1 MGRYVPDAVEEYAER
16 HTSAR
21 WDVFDRL
28 GAETEATRQDHV
40 MMVGAVEGAFLNFLV
55 SMTRAK
61 RVLEVGTF
69 TGWSSIAMARALP
82 PDGSLVSCDVNE
94 ETTAVARRYAEQ
106 AGVADKIDYRVGPG
120 IETLASLDG
129 PFDLAFID
137 ADKEGYV
144 DYYEAIL
151 PKLAPD
157 GLLAADNTLFGSGGP
172 NEEITQAIAAFND
185 HVLHDDRVEAVLLPL
200 RDGITLI
207 RRRRPSAPTAA

>member
-1 MGRYVPDAVEEYAER
+1 MGRYVPDEIEAYAER
-16 HTSAR
+16 YTTAR

-28 GAETEATRQDHV
+28 GDETRETQADHG
-40 MMVGAVEGAFLNFLV
+40 MMVGLLEGAFLNFLV
-55 SMTRAK
+55 YLTRAK

-82 PDGSLVSCDVNE
+82 PDGTIVTCDVNE

-106 AGVADKIDYRVGPG
+106 AGVADRIDFRVGPG
-120 IETLASLDG
+120 IETLNTLDG
-129 PFDLAFID
+129 PFDLVFID

-151 PKLAPD
+151 PKLAP
-157 GLLAADNTLFGSGGP
+157 GGTIAADNTLFGSDADG
-172 NEEITQAIAAFND
+172 EIGRAITRFND

-200 RDGITLI
+200 REGVTLI
-207 RRRRPSAPTAA
+207 RRV